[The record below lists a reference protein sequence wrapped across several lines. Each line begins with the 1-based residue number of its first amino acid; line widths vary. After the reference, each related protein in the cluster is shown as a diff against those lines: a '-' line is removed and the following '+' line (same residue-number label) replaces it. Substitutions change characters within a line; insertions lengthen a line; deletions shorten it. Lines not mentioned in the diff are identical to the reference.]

1 MSVSENQAAFSDL
14 QSRAQ
19 ALDAEDRIRAVRDEF
34 RIPTK
39 ADVKRKTLPRN
50 GKFRLTFIRHTCVR
64 TYVHMHN
71 HVYTYS

>member
-14 QSRAQ
+14 RSRAQ

-50 GKFRLTFIRHTCVR
+50 GKFRFTFTCHACVH

-71 HVYTYS
+71 HVYPYS